1 MDDFNQVNQIVS
13 DAIKDSSY
21 ITVLISSGVYILYTL
36 IIRLVDLFKAKDRN
50 KPLIQMASAIKE
62 VSENVVKLNTVL
74 DKQIQDAESKELTKV
89 RQVISLTFD
98 SFRANISKTCNE
110 IIIHNNIEENR
121 KILAELVQTLNELDN
136 QNNLVVLLKISN
148 LSDYFSQL
156 AYVEN
161 LQAKLIEKT
170 TFLAKLNE
178 TLNDSL
184 NQSEELKK
192 QYKDLEDLEYKE
204 PSKEQI
210 LQDLKEAVNELKLV
224 EEGKL
229 IARPAKELLDELE

>member
-21 ITVLISSGVYILYTL
+21 ITVLISSGVYIIYTL

-89 RQVISLTFD
+89 RQVISLAFD

-110 IIIHNNIEENR
+110 IIIHNNIDKNKDLIR
-121 KILAELVQTLNELDN
+121 
-136 QNNLVVLLKISN
+136 
-148 LSDYFSQL
+148 
-156 AYVEN
+156 EN
-161 LQAKLIEKT
+161 LFKTVSTEYYKLYNVFSAYEVDGINIATKIKDEWIDDT
-170 TFLAKLNE
+170 TKECLE
-178 TLNDSL
+178 VIYDG
-184 NQSEELKK
+184 QD
-192 QYKDLEDLEYKE
+192 KDVRIG
-204 PSKEQI
+204 QI
-210 LQDLKEAVNELKLV
+210 LNKLTIIANEHSVYVNNKV
-224 EEGKL
+224 FNH
-229 IARPAKELLDELE
+229 

>member
-89 RQVISLTFD
+89 RQVISLAFD

-110 IIIHNNIEENR
+110 IIIHNNIKENR
-121 KILAELVQTLNELDN
+121 DLIR
-136 QNNLVVLLKISN
+136 
-148 LSDYFSQL
+148 
-156 AYVEN
+156 EN
-161 LQAKLIEKT
+161 LFKTISTEYYKLYNVFSAYEVDGINIATKIKDEWIDDT
-170 TFLAKLNE
+170 TKECLEVIYDGQDKDVRIGQIINKLTIVANE
-178 TLNDSL
+178 HSV
-184 NQSEELKK
+184 
-192 QYKDLEDLEYKE
+192 Y
-204 PSKEQI
+204 
-210 LQDLKEAVNELKLV
+210 VNNKV
-224 EEGKL
+224 FNH
-229 IARPAKELLDELE
+229 

>member
-89 RQVISLTFD
+89 RQVISLAFD
-98 SFRANISKTCNE
+98 SFRSNISKTCNE

-121 KILAELVQTLNELDN
+121 DLIR
-136 QNNLVVLLKISN
+136 
-148 LSDYFSQL
+148 
-156 AYVEN
+156 EN
-161 LQAKLIEKT
+161 LFKTISTEYYKLYNVFSAYEVDGINIATKI
-170 TFLAKLNE
+170 
-178 TLNDSL
+178 
-184 NQSEELKK
+184 
-192 QYKDLEDLEYKE
+192 KDEWIDDATKECLEVIYDGQDKDVRIG
-204 PSKEQI
+204 QI
-210 LQDLKEAVNELKLV
+210 LNKLTIIANEHSVYVNNKV
-224 EEGKL
+224 FNH
-229 IARPAKELLDELE
+229 

>member
-89 RQVISLTFD
+89 RQVISLAFD

-121 KILAELVQTLNELDN
+121 DLIR
-136 QNNLVVLLKISN
+136 
-148 LSDYFSQL
+148 
-156 AYVEN
+156 EN
-161 LQAKLIEKT
+161 LFKTISTEYYKLYNVFSAYEVDGINIATKIKNEWIDDT
-170 TFLAKLNE
+170 TKECLE
-178 TLNDSL
+178 VIYDG
-184 NQSEELKK
+184 QD
-192 QYKDLEDLEYKE
+192 KDVRIG
-204 PSKEQI
+204 QI
-210 LQDLKEAVNELKLV
+210 LNKLTIIANEHSVYVNNKV
-224 EEGKL
+224 FNH
-229 IARPAKELLDELE
+229 

>member
-89 RQVISLTFD
+89 RQVISLAFD

-110 IIIHNNIEENR
+110 IIIHNNIDKNR
-121 KILAELVQTLNELDN
+121 DLIR
-136 QNNLVVLLKISN
+136 
-148 LSDYFSQL
+148 
-156 AYVEN
+156 EN
-161 LQAKLIEKT
+161 LFKTISTEYYKLYNVFSAYEVDGINIATKI
-170 TFLAKLNE
+170 
-178 TLNDSL
+178 
-184 NQSEELKK
+184 
-192 QYKDLEDLEYKE
+192 KDEWIDDTNKECLEVIYDGQDKDVRIG
-204 PSKEQI
+204 QI
-210 LQDLKEAVNELKLV
+210 LNKLTIIANEHSVYVNNKV
-224 EEGKL
+224 FNH
-229 IARPAKELLDELE
+229 

>member
-89 RQVISLTFD
+89 RQVISLAFD

-121 KILAELVQTLNELDN
+121 DLIR
-136 QNNLVVLLKISN
+136 
-148 LSDYFSQL
+148 
-156 AYVEN
+156 EN
-161 LQAKLIEKT
+161 LFKTISTEYYKLYNVFSAYEVDGINIATKIKDEWIDDITKEC
-170 TFLAKLNE
+170 LEVIYDGQDKDVRIGQIINKLTIIANE
-178 TLNDSL
+178 HSV
-184 NQSEELKK
+184 
-192 QYKDLEDLEYKE
+192 Y
-204 PSKEQI
+204 
-210 LQDLKEAVNELKLV
+210 VNNKV
-224 EEGKL
+224 FNH
-229 IARPAKELLDELE
+229 

>member
-21 ITVLISSGVYILYTL
+21 ITVLISSGVYIIYTL

-89 RQVISLTFD
+89 RQVISLAFD

-110 IIIHNNIEENR
+110 IIIHNNIDKNKDLIR
-121 KILAELVQTLNELDN
+121 
-136 QNNLVVLLKISN
+136 
-148 LSDYFSQL
+148 
-156 AYVEN
+156 EN
-161 LQAKLIEKT
+161 LFKTVSTEYYKLYNVFSAYEVDGINIATKIKDEWIDDT
-170 TFLAKLNE
+170 TKECLE
-178 TLNDSL
+178 VIYDGQDNDVRIG
-184 NQSEELKK
+184 
-192 QYKDLEDLEYKE
+192 
-204 PSKEQI
+204 QI
-210 LQDLKEAVNELKLV
+210 LNKLTIIANEHSVYVNNKV
-224 EEGKL
+224 FNH
-229 IARPAKELLDELE
+229 

>member
-36 IIRLVDLFKAKDRN
+36 IIRLVDLFKAKNRN

-89 RQVISLTFD
+89 RQVISLAFD

-121 KILAELVQTLNELDN
+121 DLIR
-136 QNNLVVLLKISN
+136 
-148 LSDYFSQL
+148 
-156 AYVEN
+156 EN
-161 LQAKLIEKT
+161 LFKTISTEYYKLYNVFSAYEVDGINIATKIKDEWIDDT
-170 TFLAKLNE
+170 TKECLEVIYDGQDKDVRIGQVINKLTIIANE
-178 TLNDSL
+178 HSV
-184 NQSEELKK
+184 
-192 QYKDLEDLEYKE
+192 Y
-204 PSKEQI
+204 
-210 LQDLKEAVNELKLV
+210 VNNKV
-224 EEGKL
+224 FNH
-229 IARPAKELLDELE
+229 

>member
-1 MDDFNQVNQIVS
+1 MDDFNQINQIVS

-89 RQVISLTFD
+89 RQVISLAFD

-121 KILAELVQTLNELDN
+121 
-136 QNNLVVLLKISN
+136 NLIR
-148 LSDYFSQL
+148 
-156 AYVEN
+156 EN
-161 LQAKLIEKT
+161 LFKTISTEYYKLYNVFSAYEVDGINIATKIKDEWIDDT
-170 TFLAKLNE
+170 TKECLE
-178 TLNDSL
+178 VIYDG
-184 NQSEELKK
+184 QD
-192 QYKDLEDLEYKE
+192 KDVRIG
-204 PSKEQI
+204 QI
-210 LQDLKEAVNELKLV
+210 LNKLTIIANEHSVYVSNKV
-224 EEGKL
+224 FNH
-229 IARPAKELLDELE
+229 

>member
-89 RQVISLTFD
+89 RQVISLAFD

-121 KILAELVQTLNELDN
+121 DLIR
-136 QNNLVVLLKISN
+136 
-148 LSDYFSQL
+148 
-156 AYVEN
+156 EN
-161 LQAKLIEKT
+161 LFKTISTEYYKLYNVFSAYEVDGINIATKIKDEWIDDT
-170 TFLAKLNE
+170 TKECLEVIYDGQDKDVRIGQVINKLTIIANE
-178 TLNDSL
+178 HSV
-184 NQSEELKK
+184 
-192 QYKDLEDLEYKE
+192 Y
-204 PSKEQI
+204 
-210 LQDLKEAVNELKLV
+210 VNNKV
-224 EEGKL
+224 FNH
-229 IARPAKELLDELE
+229 

>member
-89 RQVISLTFD
+89 RQVISLAFD

-121 KILAELVQTLNELDN
+121 DLIRE
-136 QNNLVVLLKISN
+136 NLFKTISTEYYKLYN
-148 LSDYFSQL
+148 VFSDYEVDGINIATKIKDEWIDDTTKECLEVIYDGQDKDVRIGQIINKLTIIANEHSV
-156 AYVEN
+156 YVN
-161 LQAKLIEKT
+161 NKV
-170 TFLAKLNE
+170 FNH
-178 TLNDSL
+178 
-184 NQSEELKK
+184 
-192 QYKDLEDLEYKE
+192 
-204 PSKEQI
+204 
-210 LQDLKEAVNELKLV
+210 
-224 EEGKL
+224 
-229 IARPAKELLDELE
+229 

>member
-13 DAIKDSSY
+13 NAIKDSSY

-89 RQVISLTFD
+89 RQVISLAFN

-121 KILAELVQTLNELDN
+121 DLIR
-136 QNNLVVLLKISN
+136 
-148 LSDYFSQL
+148 
-156 AYVEN
+156 EN
-161 LQAKLIEKT
+161 LFKTISTEYYKLYNVFSAYEVDGINIATKIKDEWIDDT
-170 TFLAKLNE
+170 TKECLEVIYDGQDKDVRIGQIINKLTIIANE
-178 TLNDSL
+178 HSV
-184 NQSEELKK
+184 
-192 QYKDLEDLEYKE
+192 Y
-204 PSKEQI
+204 
-210 LQDLKEAVNELKLV
+210 VNNKV
-224 EEGKL
+224 FNH
-229 IARPAKELLDELE
+229 

>member
-74 DKQIQDAESKELTKV
+74 DKQIQDSESKELTKV
-89 RQVISLTFD
+89 RQVISLAFD

-121 KILAELVQTLNELDN
+121 DLIR
-136 QNNLVVLLKISN
+136 
-148 LSDYFSQL
+148 
-156 AYVEN
+156 EN
-161 LQAKLIEKT
+161 LFKTISTEYYKLYNVFSAYEVDGINIATKIKDEWIDDT
-170 TFLAKLNE
+170 TKECLEVIYDGQDKDVRIGQIINKLTIIANE
-178 TLNDSL
+178 HSV
-184 NQSEELKK
+184 
-192 QYKDLEDLEYKE
+192 Y
-204 PSKEQI
+204 
-210 LQDLKEAVNELKLV
+210 VNNKV
-224 EEGKL
+224 FNH
-229 IARPAKELLDELE
+229 

>member
-50 KPLIQMASAIKE
+50 KPLIEMASAIKE

-89 RQVISLTFD
+89 RQVISLAFD

-110 IIIHNNIEENR
+110 IIIHNNIDKNR
-121 KILAELVQTLNELDN
+121 DLIR
-136 QNNLVVLLKISN
+136 
-148 LSDYFSQL
+148 
-156 AYVEN
+156 EN
-161 LQAKLIEKT
+161 LFKTISTEYYKLYNVFSAYEVDGINIATKIKDEWIDDT
-170 TFLAKLNE
+170 TKECLE
-178 TLNDSL
+178 VIYDG
-184 NQSEELKK
+184 QD
-192 QYKDLEDLEYKE
+192 KDVRIG
-204 PSKEQI
+204 QI
-210 LQDLKEAVNELKLV
+210 LNKLTIIANEHSVYVNNKV
-224 EEGKL
+224 FNH
-229 IARPAKELLDELE
+229 

>member
-89 RQVISLTFD
+89 RQVISLAFD

-121 KILAELVQTLNELDN
+121 DLIR
-136 QNNLVVLLKISN
+136 
-148 LSDYFSQL
+148 
-156 AYVEN
+156 EN
-161 LQAKLIEKT
+161 LFKTISTEYYKLYNVFSAYEVDGINIATKIKDEWIDDT
-170 TFLAKLNE
+170 TKECLDVIYDGQDKDVRIGQIINKLTIIANE
-178 TLNDSL
+178 HSV
-184 NQSEELKK
+184 
-192 QYKDLEDLEYKE
+192 Y
-204 PSKEQI
+204 
-210 LQDLKEAVNELKLV
+210 VNNKV
-224 EEGKL
+224 FNH
-229 IARPAKELLDELE
+229 